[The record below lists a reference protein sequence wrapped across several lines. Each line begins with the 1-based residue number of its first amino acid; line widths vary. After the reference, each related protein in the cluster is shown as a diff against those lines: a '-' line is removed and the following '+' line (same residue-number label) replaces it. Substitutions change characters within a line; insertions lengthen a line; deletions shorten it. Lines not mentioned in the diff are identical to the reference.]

1 MNEIIK
7 QVMSSCEKAEMINVI
22 PTKENVDYNRI
33 YNFNINPNFGFFK
46 ANRDLIK
53 SHITEIEK
61 TITESKYGAKYISP
75 IRVDIDTMKIIDG
88 QHRNEAFKKA
98 WDKDSTEVM
107 RVIFEDL
114 PLEEKEK
121 LDVVVDINSS
131 TSNWSIKAYQKR
143 LREEGNKHI
152 LNIEEFGKIH
162 KLCQKINK
170 KGEVT
175 GFYPRYVY
183 AIVLGKNITK
193 EVKEGSIKVTN
204 KDIEFGEQMHHELEM
219 IIDALGYEVNNWFES
234 FAHAWYNIRKN
245 DKANSSLVDEL
256 GIKVICE
263 NIKDYFE
270 GWQVVTRKTEWEN
283 RFRTAIWEI
292 KRKLLK

>member
-1 MNEIIK
+1 MKNFTS

-53 SHITEIEK
+53 SHIGGIFK
-61 TITESKYGAKYISP
+61 SITEGEYGAKFIAP
-75 IRVDIDTMKIIDG
+75 IRVDFSTMKIIDG
-88 QHRNEAFKKA
+88 QHRYEAFKRA
-98 WDKDSTEVM
+98 WDEGSNEVM
-107 RVIFEDL
+107 KVIFENL

-143 LREEGNKHI
+143 LKEEGNKHI
-152 LNIEEFGKIH
+152 LNIEDFGKAH

-175 GFYPRYVY
+175 GIYPRYVY
-183 AIVLGKNITK
+183 AIVLGKNVTK
-193 EVKEGSIKVTN
+193 EVKEGTIKVTN
-204 KDIEFGEQMHHELEM
+204 KDIEFGEQMHRELEM
-219 IIDALGYEVNNWFES
+219 LVNALGYEMNSWFES
-234 FAHAWYNIRKN
+234 FAHAWYSIRKT
-245 DKANSSLVDEL
+245 DRANSSLIDEL
-256 GIKVICE
+256 GMKTICE
-263 NIKDYFE
+263 NIKYYFQ
-270 GWQVVTRKTEWEN
+270 GWNLITRKTTWEE

-292 KRKLLK
+292 KRKNQ